1 LEEAGE
7 AALEVAQEEAPKAEG
22 GQEEGQAAMTFVS
35 SSARRNDYQFNPKVR
50 LNHGCMGENGPLMD
64 S

>member
-7 AALEVAQEEAPKAEG
+7 AAMEMAKEEASKAQG
-22 GQEEGQAAMTFVS
+22 GQEESQAAI
-35 SSARRNDYQFNPKVR
+35 VR
-50 LNHGCMGENGPLMD
+50 YRPITNVEDLFRSLA